1 MNTTRHSYPG
11 IAIARHY
18 RITLNLNKMNILKIV
33 KGVNTA
39 IAVGGTVVTVYQT
52 MHSVFKWYEKKHG
65 KKKKEEK
72 PITRPIIRG
81 NR

>member
-1 MNTTRHSYPG
+1 MNTIRHSYPG
-11 IAIARHY
+11 ITIARHY
-18 RITLNLNKMNILKIV
+18 WITLNLKNMNILKIV

-65 KKKKEEK
+65 KKREQK

>member
-1 MNTTRHSYPG
+1 MNTIRHSYPG
-11 IAIARHY
+11 ITIARHY
-18 RITLNLNKMNILKIV
+18 RIILNLNKMNILKIV

-39 IAVGGTVVTVYQT
+39 SAVGGTVVTVYQT

-65 KKKKEEK
+65 KKKEQK

>member
-1 MNTTRHSYPG
+1 MNTLRHSYPG
-11 IAIARHY
+11 IAIAQHY
-18 RITLNLNKMNILKIV
+18 RIILNLNKMNILKIV

-65 KKKKEEK
+65 KKKEQK